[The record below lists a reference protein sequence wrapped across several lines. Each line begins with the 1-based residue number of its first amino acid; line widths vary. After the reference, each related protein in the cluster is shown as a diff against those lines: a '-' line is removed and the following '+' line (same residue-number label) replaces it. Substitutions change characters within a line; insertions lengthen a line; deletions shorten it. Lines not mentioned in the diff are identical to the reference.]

1 MNTFYIYLHHTQ
13 CVRRIIFLIF
23 CIFLRKNLLVSEKSC
38 NFAFVKLRE
47 RVSHPDTMY
56 WKSFL

>member
-1 MNTFYIYLHHTQ
+1 MREEDYFFY
-13 CVRRIIFLIF
+13 FSAF
-23 CIFLRKNLLVSEKSC
+23 FLRKNLFVSEKSC

>member
-1 MNTFYIYLHHTQ
+1 MREEDYF
-13 CVRRIIFLIF
+13 F
-23 CIFLRKNLLVSEKSC
+23 CFSAFFLRKNLLVSEKSC

-47 RVSHPDTMY
+47 RVSHSDTMY